1 MREKSIEE
9 KLVKAVKAMGGLA
22 PKFVSPGMNGM
33 PDRLLLLPGGKIAFV
48 ETKATGKKPRPLQ
61 KRRKKQLE
69 ELGFTVDL
77 LDDERLI
84 GGMLDEIRAT

>member
-1 MREKSIEE
+1 MREKAIEE
-9 KLVKAVKAMGGLA
+9 KLVRTVKAMGGLA
-22 PKFVSPGMNGM
+22 PKFVSPGMDGM
-33 PDRLLLLPGGKIAFV
+33 PDRLLLLPDGKIAFV
-48 ETKATGKKPRPLQ
+48 ETKATRKKPRPLQ

-69 ELGFTVDL
+69 ALGFAVYL